1 MTILQRQITHMVYML
16 FPEPEKQDSYYNKK
30 YEEDPQRK

>member
-1 MTILQRQITHMVYML
+1 MIYML
-16 FPEPEKQDSYYNKK
+16 FPEPEKEDSYYNKK